1 MAEKVSINPVTL
13 DIVKDSLIAV
23 SNEIFYAFAQT
34 SMSPIIYE
42 TLDYASGIADADGRL
57 LTQGNGVTG
66 FIGMISPMICAVVDK
81 YGKENLHPGDVYII
95 NDPFMGGGT
104 HMSDVGMVMPI
115 FHNGE
120 LIAFAGN
127 KAHWS
132 DIGGMAP
139 GSFTTDATNLFQE
152 GMCFSGTKLVDRGQL
167 VEPVWD
173 LMRSNMRYPQIS
185 QGDMWGQISSLRT
198 GEKRI
203 NELCDKYG
211 TEVVKGSMER
221 LIAQG
226 ETVARRRLA
235 EMPKGTWE
243 MDEYMDDDGHG
254 NPVHLQVKV
263 TITDDEFVADFTGS
277 DPQVVG
283 CVNSGA
289 TAAYAGVKVVFMSVV
304 GPELA
309 VNDGVFAPLR
319 TICEPG
325 SVLQA
330 NRPAATSCYYESMIY
345 VIDLVWKALAPV
357 FPDSLGA
364 GHLLSVCTVLMA
376 GQHQDFGNDYLII
389 EPTVGGWGASRGS
402 DGQVGQFCVG
412 DGETYNVPVEMA
424 ETRYGIRIDEHSLH
438 TDGAG
443 AGEFRGGSG
452 AVRVYRSMNDNQ
464 TFTASF
470 GRNKWPVWGAAGGK
484 DGSINYF
491 QFTDADGT
499 VSEPM
504 GIVARRVMNT
514 NDVVR
519 LVTATGGG
527 YGDPY
532 KRPAEKVAMDAK
544 NEYITVAQ
552 AEADY
557 GVILDPE
564 TFAVIGLTEAR
575 RNAAAE

>member
-357 FPDSLGA
+357 FPDSL
-364 GHLLSVCTVLMA
+364 V
-376 GQHQDFGNDYLII
+376 YL
-389 EPTVGGWGASRGS
+389 
-402 DGQVGQFCVG
+402 
-412 DGETYNVPVEMA
+412 
-424 ETRYGIRIDEHSLH
+424 
-438 TDGAG
+438 
-443 AGEFRGGSG
+443 
-452 AVRVYRSMNDNQ
+452 
-464 TFTASF
+464 
-470 GRNKWPVWGAAGGK
+470 
-484 DGSINYF
+484 
-491 QFTDADGT
+491 
-499 VSEPM
+499 
-504 GIVARRVMNT
+504 
-514 NDVVR
+514 
-519 LVTATGGG
+519 
-527 YGDPY
+527 
-532 KRPAEKVAMDAK
+532 
-544 NEYITVAQ
+544 
-552 AEADY
+552 
-557 GVILDPE
+557 
-564 TFAVIGLTEAR
+564 
-575 RNAAAE
+575 